1 MSTFLNV
8 TVPQDCLRR
17 AGDGDPGAQ
26 RQLYEAFARPV
37 YTLLR
42 RLVLRP
48 AIAEELLHDTFIE
61 VLGHLAGYQ
70 GSGSFAGWVRMIAVR
85 KALAHLRSPW
95 HGRLSSEP
103 LDVLVAD
110 PVASRTHDAQDELER
125 ALNALP
131 PVARSVVWLHDVEG
145 YTHAEIGALHAQSAS
160 FSKSQLA
167 RAHATLRELLEPSA
181 GATPCKLASTT

>member
-17 AGDGDPGAQ
+17 AGEGDRQAQ
-26 RQLYEAFARPV
+26 RHLYEAFARPV
-37 YTLLR
+37 YTLLC

-61 VLGHLAGYQ
+61 VLGHLGDYQ
-70 GSGSFAGWVRMIAVR
+70 GNGSFAGWVRMIAVR
-85 KALAHLRSPW
+85 KALGHLRSPW
-95 HGRLSSEP
+95 HGRLSS
-103 LDVLVAD
+103 DVLDELAAE
-110 PVASRTHDAQDELER
+110 PAASRPHDAQDELER

-131 PVARSVVWLHDVEG
+131 TVARSVVWLHDVEG

-167 RAHATLRELLEPSA
+167 RAHAALRELLEPAA
-181 GATPCKLASTT
+181 GASPCTLASTT

>member
-8 TVPQDCLRR
+8 TVPRDCLRR
-17 AGDGDPGAQ
+17 AGEGDPAAQ
-26 RQLYEAFARPV
+26 RHLYEAFARPV

-61 VLGHLAGYQ
+61 VLGHLADYQ
-70 GSGSFAGWVRMIAVR
+70 GNGPFAGWVRMIAVR

-103 LDVLVAD
+103 LDALVAE
-110 PVASRTHDAQDELER
+110 PTTTRAHEVQDELER

-167 RAHATLRELLEPSA
+167 RAHSALRELLEPSA
-181 GATPCKLASTT
+181 GDPPCTLASTT